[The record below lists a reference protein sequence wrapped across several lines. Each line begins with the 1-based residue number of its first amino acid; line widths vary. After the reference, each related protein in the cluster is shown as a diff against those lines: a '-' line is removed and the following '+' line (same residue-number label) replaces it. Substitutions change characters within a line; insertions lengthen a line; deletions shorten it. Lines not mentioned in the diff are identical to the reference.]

1 MPCAKVSLMPFAN
14 ADYRMPN
21 IISSMLSGRRKDRP
35 REGALALAVVGLGN
49 PGPEYADTRHNA
61 GFLCI
66 DALARRHDIGLARQ
80 HRSAIVGEGEIGGRS
95 VALVKPRTYVNRSG
109 VAVQYLQARYS
120 LSVDRLLVVY
130 DDINLPPGKLRL
142 RGRGSAG
149 GHNGIKSVIE
159 TTGSQDFP
167 RLRIGVGRP
176 PDGIGQVE
184 HVIGAMDPDERDALD
199 GAVARAADAVA
210 CLLAEGIDE
219 TMSRFN

>member
-21 IISSMLSGRRKDRP
+21 IISSMLGSRRKDRQ
-35 REGALALAVVGLGN
+35 RGTLALAVVGLGN

-80 HRSAIVGEGEIGGRS
+80 HRSAIVGEGEIEGRA

-109 VAVQYLQARYS
+109 IAIQYLQARYS

-184 HVIGAMDPDERDALD
+184 HVIGAMDPDDRDALD
-199 GAVARAADAVA
+199 DAVARAADAVA

>member
-1 MPCAKVSLMPFAN
+1 
-14 ADYRMPN
+14 
-21 IISSMLSGRRKDRP
+21 MLSSRRKDRP
-35 REGALALAVVGLGN
+35 RGGALALAVVGLGN

-66 DALARRHDIGLARQ
+66 DTLARRHDIRLARQ
-80 HRSAIVGEGEIGGRS
+80 HRSAIVGEGEIEGRA

-109 VAVQYLQARYS
+109 IAVQYLQARYA

-159 TTGSQDFP
+159 ITGSQDFP

-184 HVIGAMDPDERDALD
+184 HVIGAMDQDERDALD

>member
-1 MPCAKVSLMPFAN
+1 
-14 ADYRMPN
+14 
-21 IISSMLSGRRKDRP
+21 MLSSRRKDRP
-35 REGALALAVVGLGN
+35 RAGTLALAVVGLGN

-66 DALARRHDIGLARQ
+66 DALARRHDIRLTRQ
-80 HRSAIVGEGEIGGRS
+80 HRSAIVGEGEIEGRD

-109 VAVQYLQARYS
+109 IAIQYLQARYA
-120 LSVDRLLVVY
+120 LSMDRLLVVY

-149 GHNGIKSVIE
+149 GHNGVKSVIE

-184 HVIGAMDPDERDALD
+184 HVIGAMERDERDALD
-199 GAVARAADAVA
+199 AAVARAADAVE
-210 CLLAEGIDE
+210 CLMAEGIDE